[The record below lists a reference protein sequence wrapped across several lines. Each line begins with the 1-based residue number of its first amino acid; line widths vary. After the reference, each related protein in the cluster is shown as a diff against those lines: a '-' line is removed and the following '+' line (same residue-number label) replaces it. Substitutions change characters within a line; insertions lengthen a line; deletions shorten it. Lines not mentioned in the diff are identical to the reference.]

1 MSAIEFDCV
10 SFGYTEHKVFDGL
23 SLDIEGNG
31 VTCIVGP
38 NGSGKSTLLKLASG
52 LAAPHTGCVRV
63 QGRDIG
69 GLSAK
74 QRACLVGLLAQQPK
88 AAPMTVRQLTEC
100 GRHPHRRAF
109 SPLTDADAHLIEHA
123 LEAAG
128 TATFADRMLGELS
141 GGQLQRAYL
150 AMVLA
155 QDTPIVLLDEPTAA
169 LDVSASFEV
178 ANLMRSL
185 NREHGKAVIAVVH
198 DLNLALTCADTL
210 CVMSAGRVLAQGSP
224 RDPKVLA
231 AVEEAF
237 DVTVELLHGNSG
249 SAYGLFGRERCA
261 RRADLEQN

>member
-1 MSAIEFDCV
+1 MSAIEFENV
-10 SFGYTEHKVFDGL
+10 AFGYGERRVFDGL
-23 SLDIEGNG
+23 SLSIEGDG
-31 VTCIVGP
+31 VTCVVGP

-52 LAAPHTGCVRV
+52 LVSPHAGRVRV
-63 QGRDIG
+63 QGRDMG

-88 AAPMTVRQLTEC
+88 AAPMTARQLAEY

-109 SPLTDADAHLIEHA
+109 FPLVEKDVRLIESA
-123 LEAAG
+123 LETAG
-128 TATFADRMLGELS
+128 AATFADRMLGELS

-178 ANLMRSL
+178 ASLMRSL
-185 NREHGKAVIAVVH
+185 SREHGKTVVAVVH
-198 DLNLALTCADTL
+198 DLNLALTCADEL
-210 CVMSAGRVLAQGSP
+210 CVVGGGHVLAQGSP

-237 DVTVELLHGNSG
+237 GVTVELLHGSSG
-249 SAYGLFGRERCA
+249 SAYGLFGR
-261 RRADLEQN
+261 D